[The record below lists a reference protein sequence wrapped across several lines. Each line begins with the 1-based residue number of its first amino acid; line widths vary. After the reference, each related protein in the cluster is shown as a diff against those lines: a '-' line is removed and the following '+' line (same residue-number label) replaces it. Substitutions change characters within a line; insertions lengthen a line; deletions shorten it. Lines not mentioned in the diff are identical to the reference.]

1 MEDPELLV
9 AFVERGSEKAF
20 TALVNRYTDLVHS
33 AALRQVRGD
42 IHLARD
48 VAQAVFTDLARRASG
63 LRERRTLT
71 GWLYTSTRY
80 AAVQVLRSE
89 SRRLQRETEAHHMN
103 ELSSPSMPEEWERVR
118 PVLDDVMGELAD
130 DERESILLRYFEGR
144 AYAEIGRTF
153 LISENTAR
161 MRVERALDKLH
172 GLLARRGVTSTAGA
186 LGVVLAQ
193 QAVAAGPTG
202 LAADL
207 AASALAALPAGSGFL
222 AAFLGAKAQVAWVSG
237 VALVCAGVLGY
248 HLHATR
254 QLQSDISRLQ
264 GQNAAAMAKLAG
276 DRSELAKRSVERDAR
291 ARFLAVAADLAPD
304 ERAVAQAT
312 ERRRLVLRTR
322 SAIAP
327 EYAGLLRALRLPPD
341 TRGRFEELLLAKTV
355 NEVVAL
361 REFARAAELG
371 SHAMDETA
379 LALVKAAATRTIE
392 DEIGAV
398 LGPDRFQAYR
408 EYVRTR
414 PIRHQ
419 IEQVAAAARHT
430 AEALT
435 DEQVGRL
442 VSLVAEAG
450 GDILQPVPEAVLRR
464 AAERLG
470 AGEQAAL
477 ARLQILRAAR
487 RTILETNRDAA
498 ARGLVKLLPLNG
510 LVLDGF

>member
-1 MEDPELLV
+1 MEDPELLG
-9 AFVERGSEKAF
+9 AFVERGSEEAF
-20 TALVNRYTDLVHS
+20 TALVNRHADLVYS

-42 IHLARD
+42 THLARD
-48 VAQAVFTDLARRASG
+48 VAQAVFTDLARRAAG

-89 SRRLQRETEAHHMN
+89 SRRLRRETEAHHMI
-103 ELSSPSMPEEWERVR
+103 EVSSPNGPEEWERVR
-118 PVLDDVMGELAD
+118 PVLDEVMSELAD

-153 LISENTAR
+153 AISENTAR

-186 LGVVLAQ
+186 LGTVLAH
-193 QAVAAGPTG
+193 QAVAAGPAG

-207 AASALAALPAGSGFL
+207 AASALAAIPAGSGFL
-222 AAFLGAKAQVAWVSG
+222 AAFLGGKVQTAVVGG
-237 VALVCAGVLGY
+237 VAIVCAGILGY
-248 HLHATR
+248 HLNTTR
-254 QLQSDISRLQ
+254 QLRSDVGRLQ
-264 GQNAAAMAKLAG
+264 DQNAAAVAKLAG
-276 DRSELAKRSVERDAR
+276 DRSELAKHSAERDAR
-291 ARFLAVAADLAPD
+291 ARFLAVAADLAPGD
-304 ERAVAQAT
+304 RAVTQT
-312 ERRRLVLRTR
+312 PERRRLVLRTR

-341 TRGRFEELLLAKTV
+341 TRARFEELLLAKTV

-361 REFARAAELG
+361 REFAHAAEQG
-371 SHAMDETA
+371 SRAMDDNT
-379 LALVKAAATRTIE
+379 LALVKSAATRTLE
-392 DEIGAV
+392 DEIGAL
-398 LGPDRFQAYR
+398 LGHDRFQVYR

-419 IEQVAAAARHT
+419 IEEVAAAARNS

-435 DEQVGRL
+435 EEQVDRL

-450 GDILQPVPEAVLRR
+450 GDVFQPVPEAALRR
-464 AAERLG
+464 ASDRLG
-470 AGEQAAL
+470 ASEQAAL
-477 ARLQILRAAR
+477 ARLQTLRAAR
-487 RTILETNRDAA
+487 RAILETNRDAA

-510 LVLDGF
+510 LVLDGL